1 MKRIMTAALAC
12 GTILGVTTTAG
23 AAGMNNGWDSI
34 TITQE
39 QCVTAAAT
47 AVERTGFAMQ
57 RDANGA
63 WGFRPNDGI
72 TVRCIAQRQLVVFFV
87 HVGQADGAA
96 ARALLDQLRAAF
108 TAAAPAR
115 TGGTPAPSR

>member
-1 MKRIMTAALAC
+1 MKLFLAAAMA
-12 GTILGVTTTAG
+12 LGVVVGHAATSR

-34 TITQE
+34 TITQD

-57 RDANGA
+57 RDANSA

-87 HVGQADGAA
+87 HLGQGDGAA
-96 ARALLDQLRAAF
+96 ARTLLDHLRAAF

-115 TGGTPAPSR
+115 TGTTPAPAR